1 MTETDILCSEY
12 KLINFTDTI
21 YAIFLKTG
29 TGIVIFFWKF
39 EKVESED
46 IRREA

>member
-12 KLINFTDTI
+12 KLFHFTDTI

-29 TGIVIFFWKF
+29 TGMVIFFGILFSLLPVIK
-39 EKVESED
+39 KKTV
-46 IRREA
+46 